1 MKTARNRRRHPR
13 HTAQFSAKYTA
24 KEGMYRDLVKDIG
37 PGGVFVCTRR
47 KMVQGRT
54 INLQIP
60 ILVFDKRLSLM
71 GTVVRC
77 DAVGFAVMFDKPI
90 DEKIF
95 NAGDWGLTC
104 AEDSLDSEDLK
115 N

>member
-1 MKTARNRRRHPR
+1 
-13 HTAQFSAKYTA
+13 
-24 KEGMYRDLVKDIG
+24 
-37 PGGVFVCTRR
+37 
-47 KMVQGRT
+47 
-54 INLQIP
+54 
-60 ILVFDKRLSLM
+60 M

-77 DAVGFAVMFDKPI
+77 DAEGFAMMFDKPI

-95 NAGDWGLTC
+95 SAGDWGLTC

>member
-1 MKTARNRRRHPR
+1 MKTAHDRRRYPR
-13 HTAQFSAKYTA
+13 HTALFSAKYTA

-37 PGGVFVCTRR
+37 PGGVFVCTRQ

-60 ILVFDKRLSLM
+60 ILVFGKRLSLM
-71 GTVVRC
+71 GNVVRC
-77 DAVGFAVMFDKPI
+77 DAEGFAMKFDKPI

-104 AEDSLDSEDLK
+104 ADDSLDSEDLK

>member
-1 MKTARNRRRHPR
+1 MKTAPNRRRHPR
-13 HTAQFSAKYTA
+13 RTALFSAKYTA
-24 KEGMYRDLVKDIG
+24 KEGTYRDLVKDIG
-37 PGGVFVCTRR
+37 AGGVFVRTRQL
-47 KMVQGRT
+47 MVQGRT

-60 ILVFDKRLSLM
+60 ILVFGKRLSLM
-71 GTVVRC
+71 GKVVRC
-77 DAVGFAVMFDKPI
+77 DAEGFAMMFDKPI

-95 NAGDWGLTC
+95 SAGDWGLTC